1 MAICVYRRLLLSDW
15 PHVKLDEREKGKKNC
30 RTKHKMKNEGNQRRK
45 RDYQFSISHAIPKKC
60 LHDAFFM
67 HMVHHIIIHLS
78 FFPLTHCSTFIFSV
92 FMYLILPLAEALM
105 RLLTINSLFYSF
117 FLCLFAKCRSRKKRE
132 TSTTTQNEDRQF
144 LRKRRR
150 KKSHEKEERNAKH
163 QKMRRRLLARRLNAT
178 IGSLALSFCA

>member
-78 FFPLTHCSTFIFSV
+78 FSPLSHCSTFIFSV

-117 FLCLFAKCRSRKKRE
+117 FLCLFAKCRSRKKKRDVDDD
-132 TSTTTQNEDRQF
+132 T
-144 LRKRRR
+144 KRRSTVL
-150 KKSHEKEERNAKH
+150 KKAKKKKE
-163 QKMRRRLLARRLNAT
+163 
-178 IGSLALSFCA
+178 S